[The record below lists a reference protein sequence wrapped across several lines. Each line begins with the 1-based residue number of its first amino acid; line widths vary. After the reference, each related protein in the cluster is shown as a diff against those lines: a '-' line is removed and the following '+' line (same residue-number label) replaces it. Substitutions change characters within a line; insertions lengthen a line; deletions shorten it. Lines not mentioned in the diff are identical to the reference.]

1 MPLPST
7 CQACRIK
14 KDSVQGHPPSCPAPC
29 PTPSLLLGRGEE
41 SRSYLLPPIVH
52 TVLHW
57 HHSVCPCWIL
67 RPWWSI
73 WDHTA
78 GGKGRDWPRVRSDP
92 GLADHRPASCPP
104 HSQAGKRRPRKSCIV
119 QPFRACFPVWS
130 GWQAAML
137 LAQCGITSWPS
148 SQSRL
153 VLKVKYTEC
162 RSLHPSNLAR
172 AHFPCIPSS
181 CCL

>member
-1 MPLPST
+1 MSSSMSHSQPSAGEGRGK
-7 CQACRIK
+7 QEL
-14 KDSVQGHPPSCPAPC
+14 PAP
-29 PTPSLLLGRGEE
+29 
-41 SRSYLLPPIVH
+41 SYSPYSPALASQCL
-52 TVLHW
+52 
-57 HHSVCPCWIL
+57 SCWIL